1 MSYRVKLF
9 AAVML
14 SALCLNGYGQSLYAD
29 IHFDGLFDNREY
41 KGDMLPQTIYGI
53 RVMPEVGIDYNQST
67 FAAGFSK
74 IYEFGADDRINPSPI
89 LYCKYHGNKWNALFG
104 FIPRSNLQRQLP
116 DALLYDSIAFFE
128 PTISG
133 TLFQRHGQYWQTEL
147 YCNWFSRQTE
157 TQREAFRIVWDGYVS
172 YSGEKGECGLPEYD
186 LVHAGWFLTM
196 THWAKPKEAGHFI
209 YDQFQF
215 NPYIGFDTRGI
226 IDNPDWRVMA
236 NVGLLYSM
244 VRCRKDGDWH
254 KPIGFLGDMQVG
266 WKMFDI
272 KTTFYKGGNQQP
284 FLKDSEAG
292 LSFHRSDPFYNHTR
306 YMKTE
311 FKVELINIRN
321 VLMGFSW
328 NIHKT
333 PGSPIHNQ
341 QLITFKYAIGMRK
354 ELQDRQ

>member
-1 MSYRVKLF
+1 
-9 AAVML
+9 ML

-321 VLMGFSW
+321 VLMGFNW

-354 ELQDRQ
+354 DLHEQQ